1 MKTKL
6 IPFIIAS
13 ILLSTGCKKLV
24 EDRNEEPNNFTDADA
39 TLMAPGMVLGDILVH
54 EGELARTAGIW
65 SGHFTGGDRQYIAL
79 NTYSTTSGDYDNI
92 WGTLYAETVKQ
103 SKVIQEKAIEVNNKQ
118 LLGFAQLIEAHAI
131 GTAAALWGDV
141 PFSEAANVEFSE
153 PSYDDQLAVY
163 AGVQD
168 LLDDAITNLAGVG
181 SIPGSISN
189 ITSAGSWTEVANSLK
204 ARYYLHVGNFANAK
218 SYATAG
224 ISNGGDWL
232 SLHPAD
238 YSYGDNGRW
247 NIYYSFLDWYR
258 GGYMTADDAYLAQVL
273 DPASTMYSGDTL
285 SDESGRFDWYYITPA
300 NAPWGYTYG
309 GAYDPN
315 YQSGIFDIAG
325 SFSLL
330 SWVENE
336 LILAEAELAGG
347 DASAALGHLNNVRAD
362 HDATYGT
369 GAGDVYKPLLLT
381 MFDANGHFN
390 DGSMTQAEA
399 LKMEIMK
406 EKYMSLYGQLEVWN
420 DLRRTKNLIGVP
432 IKAGANA
439 TTIPQRLPYPQS
451 EINSNDNVPSNE
463 DIYTPTKAN
472 GN

>member
-39 TLMAPGMVLGDILVH
+39 TLMAPGMVLGDMLVH

-79 NTYSTTSGDYDNI
+79 NNYSTTSGDYDNI

-141 PFSEAANVEFSE
+141 PFSEAANIEFSE

-163 AGVQD
+163 AGVQT

-218 SYATAG
+218 SYATVG

-232 SLHPAD
+232 ALHPAD
-238 YSYGDNGRW
+238 YSYGDDGRW

-273 DPASTMYSGDTL
+273 DPASSMYSGDSL
-285 SDESGRFDWYYITPA
+285 SDESED
-300 NAPWGYTYG
+300 
-309 GAYDPN
+309 
-315 YQSGIFDIAG
+315 
-325 SFSLL
+325 
-330 SWVENE
+330 
-336 LILAEAELAGG
+336 
-347 DASAALGHLNNVRAD
+347 
-362 HDATYGT
+362 
-369 GAGDVYKPLLLT
+369 
-381 MFDANGHFN
+381 
-390 DGSMTQAEA
+390 
-399 LKMEIMK
+399 
-406 EKYMSLYGQLEVWN
+406 
-420 DLRRTKNLIGVP
+420 LIG
-432 IKAGANA
+432 I
-439 TTIPQRLPYPQS
+439 I
-451 EINSNDNVPSNE
+451 
-463 DIYTPTKAN
+463 
-472 GN
+472 